1 VATFVND
8 KSDAERLAASPWW
21 RSDLGNSLVIRGG
34 ARLTGA
40 YPISGA
46 KNAVLPL
53 MISAL
58 LTPHPVTLHNVPA
71 SLDVAVLSNL
81 AGGYTNVEFY
91 QSTIDQIPLPDAS
104 VD

>member
-1 VATFVND
+1 MTTLTNYN
-8 KSDAERLAASPWW
+8 SDAQFLAASPWW
-21 RSDLGNSLVIRGG
+21 RSDLGTSLVIRGG
-34 ARLTGA
+34 ARLFGT

-58 LTPHPVTLHNVPA
+58 LTPDPVTLRNVPA

-81 AGGYTNVEFY
+81 LQDLGVEL
-91 QSTIDQIPLPDAS
+91 SGPTVARACR
-104 VD
+104 